1 VLRVLLNS
9 GDLLCRYL
17 VPRKIVEFKSLFL
30 SFCIVELEL
39 QQAERYLEDKK
50 NRKEEFKEK
59 VKEINERKTRK
70 WLVQH
75 GKKNLLAF

>member
-1 VLRVLLNS
+1 MEQ
-9 GDLLCRYL
+9 
-17 VPRKIVEFKSLFL
+17 K
-30 SFCIVELEL
+30 LEL